1 MPSCGRD
8 TCNSC
13 FCQHFALVQ
22 HAVLWR
28 KHLQLLLP
36 SVRPCPACPLVVETS
51 KNYCF
56 CQHFAL
62 VRDAVR
68 WPRHQQLLILP
79 AFAFVQHAGMWPRH
93 HTRRPCRARSPVAE
107 TPATAASAS
116 SSPLSSTQSRG
127 RCTSNCCFCKHFASQ
142 HAVLW
147 RKRQQLFLLSAFR
160 ISQHAV
166 LWPMHQQLLLLQTF
180 RFPARSL
187 VAETPATVAF
197 ASEHVAFPSTQS
209 YAETQA
215 TAACAS
221 IAPLSSTESCGR
233 YTAASANMVPLVQH
247 AVLWRKRQQLLL
259 LSAFRIYQHAVLWPT
274 PSATSASISP
284 LSST

>member
-8 TCNSC
+8 TCNSY

-79 AFAFVQHAGMWPRH
+79 AFAFVQHAVMWPRH
-93 HTRRPCRARSPVAE
+93 HPRRPCRARSPVAQ

-116 SSPLSSTQSRG
+116 SSPLSSTQSCG

-147 RKRQQLFLLSAFR
+147 
-160 ISQHAV
+160 
-166 LWPMHQQLLLLQTF
+166 W
-180 RFPARSL
+180 
-187 VAETPATVAF
+187 
-197 ASEHVAFPSTQS
+197 
-209 YAETQA
+209 
-215 TAACAS
+215 
-221 IAPLSSTESCGR
+221 
-233 YTAASANMVPLVQH
+233 
-247 AVLWRKRQQLLL
+247 KRQQLLL
-259 LSAFRIYQHAVLWPT
+259 LRASMSHFPARSPMRKHKQLRLVPALRPCPAHSPVAETPPTVL
-274 PSATSASISP
+274 SASIHRAISSSS
-284 LSST
+284 LSSSPS